1 MVFRNGALIAIVLTS
16 LPDSSSSN
24 MDTFDVAVIGA
35 GPAGSM
41 AARYAAKAGARTI
54 LLEEHAAVGWPV
66 QCAGLLGSEALA
78 ESELGPGSFLLRG
91 MKGAS
96 IVSPGGSILDFKA
109 KSCKAWVVDRRL
121 FDRAMAARAVA
132 EGARLELCSAVRSIT
147 RDEQGC
153 TLHLEGGGALQA
165 TVVISAEGVSAKLA
179 RQAGVPQPQMVLSGA
194 QVEVPFRVEDPEKVE
209 VHLGQAPGLFAW
221 VIPLGKGRARIGLA
235 ARDRGCERLRA
246 FLKRPEIA
254 QKLLGSAVALNVGG
268 LPLGP
273 AAATAVQGL
282 LAVGDAAGQVKPTSG
297 GGIFPGLVAAKIAG
311 GVAAAASLEGDSSAL
326 RLAEYDRLWR
336 AALGR
341 ELETGMR
348 LHRVLTRM
356 SHAEIDELVGY
367 LAGRPKLIRAIEEFG
382 DIDRPSRLL
391 AKMLYNL
398 DLDAI
403 RLARLLGYALS

>member
-1 MVFRNGALIAIVLTS
+1 MERINIFATIIIPGHGQ
-16 LPDSSSSN
+16 

-41 AARYAAKAGARTI
+41 AARYAAKAGARTV
-54 LLEEHAAVGWPV
+54 LLEEHPAVGWPV

-78 ESELGPGSFLLRG
+78 ESELGPGPFLLRG

-96 IVSPGGSILDFKA
+96 IVSPGGRILDFKA

-121 FDRAMAARAVA
+121 FDRTMAANAVA
-132 EGARLELCSAVRSIT
+132 EGARLELCSAVRSIS
-147 RDEQGC
+147 RNEQGC
-153 TLHLEGGGALQA
+153 TLHLDEGRELFV

-179 RQAGVPQPQMVLSGA
+179 REAGISPPQMVLSGA
-194 QVEVPFRVEDPEKVE
+194 QVEVPFKVNDPEKVE

-221 VIPLGKGRARIGLA
+221 VIPLGEGRARIGLA

-246 FLKRPEIA
+246 FLKRPGIA
-254 QKLLGSAVALNVGG
+254 ERLLGSAVALNVGG
-268 LPLGP
+268 LPLGT
-273 AAATAVQGL
+273 AAVTAVQGL

-311 GVAAAASLEGDSSAL
+311 GVAAAASLEGDSSSA

-356 SHAEIDELVGY
+356 SHDEIDELVGY
-367 LAGRPKLIRAIEEFG
+367 LAGRPKLIRSIEEFG
-382 DIDRPSRLL
+382 DIDRPSRLMARL
-391 AKMLYNL
+391 LPHL

-403 RLARLLGYALS
+403 RLARLLGYALG